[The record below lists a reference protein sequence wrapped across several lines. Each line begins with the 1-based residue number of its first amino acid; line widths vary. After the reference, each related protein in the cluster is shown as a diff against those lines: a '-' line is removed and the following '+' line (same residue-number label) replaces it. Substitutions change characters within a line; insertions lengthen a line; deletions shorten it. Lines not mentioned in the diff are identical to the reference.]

1 MTPSI
6 VVALAALLPHA
17 DKATRLKIVLCI
29 VVIITQENCLKRVLA
44 AVPKPFRRG
53 ILSSFLMRKAYQAP
67 RSTPSEINRPSVS
80 PIKAMI
86 DGGHETEFR
95 RMFRLSRNV
104 FEALVQDLSPWIKDG
119 RSRNGRQNVE
129 ARVKVGIA
137 LFYMAHGGD
146 GISLGAISGLKNN
159 SALKYLHEVSAA
171 ITIHIAPKWMGPELL
186 NSPGYADPETAV
198 ASVHASSSNACTS
211 RAAPLRQCCSAAG
224 HMSAILHAG
233 RVRGERGARYL
244 PARPPRGEG
253 AEERDYPSRGER
265 ERLPARGGR
274 GRAQLPR
281 AGRASETPPP
291 GEVTPPRPARGERGK
306 WR

>member
-17 DKATRLKIVLCI
+17 DKATRLKIVLC
-29 VVIITQENCLKRVLA
+29 VVIIITQENCLKRVLA

-67 RSTPSEINRPSVS
+67 RSTPSGINRPSVS
-80 PIKAMI
+80 PIKAII

-119 RSRNGRQNVE
+119 RSRDGRQNVE
-129 ARVKVGIA
+129 SRAKVGIA

-186 NSPGYADPETAV
+186 NSPGYMEKLRSRFHLRHGFPIVGLCIDGTHIPYTPNSGEHEQVFKNYKQWISLLCIGFINSLYLFVDIDVGWPGRYQDTTCTKNSNAWTQMHADPETW
-198 ASVHASSSNACTS
+198 
-211 RAAPLRQCCSAAG
+211 
-224 HMSAILHAG
+224 
-233 RVRGERGARYL
+233 
-244 PARPPRGEG
+244 
-253 AEERDYPSRGER
+253 R
-265 ERLPARGGR
+265 ERWYC
-274 GRAQLPR
+274 
-281 AGRASETPPP
+281 SC
-291 GEVTPPRPARGERGK
+291 
-306 WR
+306 

>member
-67 RSTPSEINRPSVS
+67 RSTPSGINRPSVS

-186 NSPGYADPETAV
+186 NSPGYMEKVRSRFHLHHGFPNVGLCIDGTHIPYTPNSGEHEQKCAFGALVLAAEPSAFAGAVFGLLGLFPLVLPWLTSAGLELVPCELMGTVTA
-198 ASVHASSSNACTS
+198 NEMEINN
-211 RAAPLRQCCSAAG
+211 Q
-224 HMSAILHAG
+224 
-233 RVRGERGARYL
+233 
-244 PARPPRGEG
+244 
-253 AEERDYPSRGER
+253 
-265 ERLPARGGR
+265 
-274 GRAQLPR
+274 
-281 AGRASETPPP
+281 
-291 GEVTPPRPARGERGK
+291 
-306 WR
+306 

>member
-67 RSTPSEINRPSVS
+67 RSTPSGINRPSVS

-137 LFYMAHGGD
+137 LF
-146 GISLGAISGLKNN
+146 
-159 SALKYLHEVSAA
+159 
-171 ITIHIAPKWMGPELL
+171 
-186 NSPGYADPETAV
+186 
-198 ASVHASSSNACTS
+198 
-211 RAAPLRQCCSAAG
+211 
-224 HMSAILHAG
+224 
-233 RVRGERGARYL
+233 
-244 PARPPRGEG
+244 
-253 AEERDYPSRGER
+253 
-265 ERLPARGGR
+265 
-274 GRAQLPR
+274 
-281 AGRASETPPP
+281 
-291 GEVTPPRPARGERGK
+291 
-306 WR
+306 